1 MSGYIF
7 YIGSGYYF
15 DWRNKIRLNEKFNL
29 LGLYRPIHMFFFTTI
44 IALLEFLNRKIFFWD
59 VFLGLKEFDVAQ
71 GFLYLAMIYNFRY
84 EHRNAC
90 QKFLEYNA
98 VYHGIFMY

>member
-44 IALLEFLNRKIFFWD
+44 IALLDFLNRKI
-59 VFLGLKEFDVAQ
+59 
-71 GFLYLAMIYNFRY
+71 
-84 EHRNAC
+84 
-90 QKFLEYNA
+90 
-98 VYHGIFMY
+98 

>member
-44 IALLEFLNRKIFFWD
+44 ISLLEFLNRKISFWD
-59 VFLGLKEFDVAQ
+59 IFLGLKEFDVA
-71 GFLYLAMIYNFRY
+71 
-84 EHRNAC
+84 
-90 QKFLEYNA
+90 
-98 VYHGIFMY
+98 